1 MSVQVQTP
9 PSSNTPKPLL
19 KPPTMAATPDK
30 LATRL
35 AALDTSVSPTS
46 SPAPSSPGG
55 VGPQDGSAASA
66 RHGSVLDNGTNIGS
80 AAGRKS
86 STSSGAARASFT
98 MTNTDGVEERR
109 GSVGGTGRISRR
121 GSNIVMTPGGAQAVF
136 HTRTNDDVEFPHAEK
151 KTMADHLRKYESL
164 LTLTPQRMRMIVH
177 AIEDTLD
184 NGLQKDGQVVVI
196 PTFVFGWPTGE
207 EKGDFLA
214 LDLGGTNL
222 RVCLVT
228 LQGHGKFEV
237 TQTKYRLTEEQKQDE
252 GQKLLDFCAECL
264 DSFIRDTLGR
274 TEADGIL
281 PLGFTFSYPCSQD
294 RIDHGVLIRWTK
306 GFGAPNIEGRDVAAM
321 FKESLKRFNVP
332 AELTALIN
340 DTTGTLIASNYV
352 DPHTKIAVIF
362 GTGCNAAYMETAG
375 SIPKINSIGLPK
387 EQGMAINCEWGAF
400 DSFDHQHLPR
410 TKYDI
415 IIDES
420 SNKPGEQSF
429 EKMIAGLYLGE
440 IFRLILCELI
450 DAGDL
455 FLGQNTYKLEKAYA
469 FDTAFLSLM
478 ESDITDE
485 LLTVIGVFTHFF
497 GVETTLE
504 ERQFFKKLAVLIGT
518 RAARLSACGI
528 AAIVSKKGYLEE
540 GCAVGADGSLY
551 NKYPNFANRVHTALT
566 DIFGEKGKK
575 IVTHHA
581 EDGSGVGSAII
592 AAMTKSRKDAQFFVD
607 Y

>member
-1 MSVQVQTP
+1 MSSVIDSIANKLNGLNTSEPAPTGQS
-9 PSSNTPKPLL
+9 PSAP
-19 KPPTMAATPDK
+19 A
-30 LATRL
+30 
-35 AALDTSVSPTS
+35 SPTS
-46 SPAPSSPGG
+46 GTP
-55 VGPQDGSAASA
+55 

-80 AAGRKS
+80 ALGRKPSVGGSRNSFAMS
-86 STSSGAARASFT
+86 SND
-98 MTNTDGVEERR
+98 MERR
-109 GSVGGTGRISRR
+109 GSSGSVGRVSRR
-121 GSNIVMTPGGAQAVF
+121 GSNIVMTPGGAQAVY
-136 HTRTNDDVEFPHAEK
+136 HTRTQDDVHLPHAEK
-151 KTMADHLRKYESL
+151 KTIADHLRKYESL

-177 AIEDTLD
+177 AFEDTLD
-184 NGLQKDGQVVVI
+184 IGLQKDGQIVVI
-196 PTFVFGWPTGE
+196 PTFVFGWPSGKEVGE
-207 EKGDFLA
+207 YLA

-228 LQGHGKFEV
+228 LQGQGKFQV

-274 TEADGIL
+274 TEEDGLL

-294 RIDHGVLIRWTK
+294 KIDHGVLIRWTK

-321 FKESLKRFNVP
+321 FMDSLKRFNVP

-362 GTGCNAAYMETAG
+362 GTGCNAAYMENAG
-375 SIPKINSIGLPK
+375 HIPKIDSIGLPK
-387 EQGMAINCEWGAF
+387 DQGMAINCEWGAF

-440 IFRLILCELI
+440 IFRLIICELI

-518 RAARLSACGI
+518 RSARLSACGI
-528 AAIVSKKGYLEE
+528 AAIVSKKGYLDE

-551 NKYPNFANRVHTALT
+551 NKYPNFANRVHAALV
-566 DIFGEKGKK
+566 DIFGEKGKN

-592 AAMTKSRKDAQFFVD
+592 AAMTKARKDEGYFVE